1 MLATNPK
8 TGASIRLMKSD
19 ASIWKNKKTLVWM
32 KDPPSSVKDPM
43 RWKRWDIAIEGVDP
57 KLLAWNPQIVV
68 IREDSPEVRKWL
80 SQKEAKDVRFILISS
95 TIVESIGSNAFR
107 NIGLGNVLCL
117 EEFAE
122 MYPYLGDD
130 WSGTMEDA
138 LVNAAIVFR
147 YQRLVGLEGTSKE
160 IIDRMS
166 NLLIKPVTLE
176 ICKTSEAPEPLVLIQ
191 QYYKPRELVRAA
203 EIDKCLK
210 KNLENPL
217 IDKIY
222 LLSESA
228 NYKLPK
234 SDKLVLIVK
243 KERITYANCIELIQ
257 KQIGK
262 GHIVAF
268 ANADIYLDLSWVNL
282 WTTDIHDT
290 VLALLRWEE
299 EGTSGQPELYGPR
312 SDSQDTWVIHSDSV
326 LERSWP
332 PQLTPFQIPF
342 GVAGCDN
349 AILVEFLRQKFK
361 IVNPALSLRTMHVH
375 KSQIRTYDPKDI
387 LDRPVYMHV
396 DPTGIHELNPLTTW
410 LDWTKGPIEHPS
422 MDRPL
427 KATTAKNL
435 SMFCSQMN
443 RDSSFLWS
451 AEGLNTY
458 VAPVKQDHEISVKDG
473 AFVSPN
479 GLVYKHSDLY
489 VGNTDVQKEL
499 WSDNKISHLMPAQQ
513 TLAMM
518 CFPLESEWLL
528 EPSLY
533 TLFYLSRVIKEHQVS
548 PEASFWCSKTADLLP
563 AFKLFNWKSPRGHL
577 VQYNDQTQVF
587 ADKVVGRT
595 AHSLRIMPADVD
607 ALRKNMFSQ
616 WVSEPRSA
624 IEGEEDDTLKKPLL
638 VIVSDEAHIKDRLL
652 IDLDAYCTEQGYAVR
667 VIFAAAEASL
677 WVGGLLGASRIILSS
692 SLKHIKGNAWAWMWL
707 APKGC
712 KILELQEER
721 EPSDSLLH
729 LCAAASLEWTLLQ
742 YPRST
747 PDGFK
752 KIVLR
757 EVTKWFSVNEQT
769 NSLPLVLIPPKTMK
783 FGFFGHKGDSFR
795 ELADMWAE
803 KGYVEIKEDPI
814 LTQCWLGAV
823 GRTLLYDRP
832 TWQWLEKSAE
842 SEQSFKVCLAGNP
855 VATEKGAQP
864 WIFWPRNPR
873 LVEKLALTSDKTYK
887 DRSQNLVFYGRVE
900 NDAQGAHRQS
910 VEGWRSLCSDFSMP
924 VGAKESYKFGPE
936 EYLVALQNAK
946 YGLCLR
952 GYGPK
957 CNREIELLA
966 MGTVPVVTPGVDISG
981 YIEPLVDGI
990 HVICVSDSSDA
1001 KAKLTAMTESQWET
1015 MSKAG
1020 KLWWKRNASAEG
1032 SWLRTQPFV

>member
-8 TGASIRLMKSD
+8 TGGTIRLMKSD
-19 ASIWKNKKTLVWM
+19 ASVWKNKKTLVWM
-32 KDPPSSVKDPM
+32 KGPPTSIKDPM

-57 KLLAWNPQIVV
+57 KLLAWNPQLVI

-80 SQKEAKDVRFILISS
+80 SQKDAKEVRFILISS
-95 TIVESIGSNAFR
+95 KIVESIGSNTFR

-117 EEFAE
+117 EEFTE

-130 WSGTMEDA
+130 WDGSMEDA

-147 YQRLVGLEGTSKE
+147 YQRLVGVSIAKPSVAE
-160 IIDRMS
+160 RMS
-166 NLLIKPVTLE
+166 NLFIKPVTLE
-176 ICKTSEAPEPLVLIQ
+176 ICENSAAPEPLVLIQ
-191 QYYKPRELVRAA
+191 QYYKPKEAVRAA

-217 IDKIY
+217 IDKVY

-262 GHIVAF
+262 GHLVAF

-299 EGTSGQPELYGPR
+299 EGANGQPELYGPR

-332 PQLTPFQIPF
+332 AQLAPFQIPF
-342 GVAGCDN
+342 GIAGCDN

-361 IVNPALSLRTMHVH
+361 IVNPAMSLRTIHVH
-375 KSQIRTYDPKDI
+375 KSQVRTYDPQDI
-387 LDRPVYMHV
+387 VDRPVYMHV
-396 DPTGIHELNPLTTW
+396 EPTGIHELNPLTSW
-410 LDWTKGPIEHPS
+410 SSWTKGSVEHLPL
-422 MDRPL
+422 DRPL
-427 KATTAKNL
+427 KATTSKNL
-435 SMFCSQMN
+435 AMFCSQMN
-443 RDSSFLWS
+443 RDPSFLWS
-451 AEGLNTY
+451 ADGLNTY
-458 VAPVKQDHEISVKDG
+458 VAPVKQDHEIFLEDG
-473 AFVSPN
+473 AFVSPG
-479 GLVYKHSDLY
+479 GLVYKHSDLC
-489 VGNTDVQKEL
+489 VGSSDVQKGL
-499 WSDNKISHLMPAQQ
+499 WSDNKISHLMPAQH
-513 TLAMM
+513 TPAMM
-518 CFPLESEWLL
+518 CFPLEYDWLL

-533 TLFYLSRVIKEHQVS
+533 TLYYLARVVKQHQVT

-577 VQYNDQTQVF
+577 VQYNDQMQVF

-595 AHSLRIMPADVD
+595 AHSVRIMPADVD
-607 ALRKNMFSQ
+607 ALRQNMFSQ
-616 WVSEPRSA
+616 WVSEP
-624 IEGEEDDTLKKPLL
+624 TLDKPVAVL
-638 VIVSDEAHIKDRLL
+638 VSDEVHIKDALL
-652 IDLDAYCTEQGYAVR
+652 NDLEAYLTEQGYIVR
-667 VIFAAAEASL
+667 IIFAAAEASL
-677 WVGGLLGASRIILSS
+677 WVGGLLGASRVILSS
-692 SLKHIKGNAWAWMWL
+692 SVKQIKGSSWAWMWL

-721 EPSDSLLH
+721 EPSDSLVH
-729 LCAAASLEWTLLQ
+729 LCAAAGLDWTLLQ

-752 KIVLR
+752 KIVLK
-757 EVTKWFSVNEQT
+757 EVAKWFITNEQT
-769 NSLPLVLIPPKTMK
+769 KSLPLLLMPPKTMK

-795 ELADMWAE
+795 ELAEMWAE

-823 GRTLLYDRP
+823 GKTLLYDRP

-842 SEQSFKVCLAGNP
+842 SEQTFKTCLAGNP
-855 VATEKGAQP
+855 DAKEKGAQP
-864 WIFWPRNPR
+864 WIFWPRNPK
-873 LVEKLALTSDKTYK
+873 LVEKLALTSEKSYN
-887 DRSQNLVFYGRVE
+887 DRSQRMVFYGRVE
-900 NDAQGAHRQS
+900 NDAQGAHRQDA
-910 VEGWRSLCSDFSMP
+910 GWKALCSDFSMP
-924 VGAKESYKFGPE
+924 VGAKEAYKFSPE

-966 MGTVPVVTPGVDISG
+966 MGTVPVVTPGVDITG
-981 YIEPLVDGI
+981 YSEPLVDGI
-990 HVICVSDSSDA
+990 HVICVSDLADA
-1001 KAKLTAMTESQWET
+1001 KAKLAAMTESQWET

-1020 KLWWKRNASAEG
+1020 KLWWKRNSSAEG
-1032 SWLRTQPFV
+1032 SWLRTQPFA

>member
-8 TGASIRLMKSD
+8 TGGTIRLIKSD
-19 ASIWKNKKTLVWM
+19 ASVWKNRKTLVWM
-32 KDPPSSVKDPM
+32 KDPPSHVKDAM

-68 IREDSPEVRKWL
+68 IREDTPAVRKWL
-80 SQKEAKDVRFILISS
+80 HQKEAKEVRFILISS
-95 TIVESIGSNAFR
+95 KIVEVIGNSAFKKL
-107 NIGLGNVLCL
+107 GLGNVLCL

-138 LVNAAIVFR
+138 LINAAVVFR
-147 YQRLVGLEGTSKE
+147 YQRLIGIAEAEKST
-160 IIDRMS
+160 IDRMS
-166 NLLIKPVTLE
+166 NLLIKPVILE
-176 ICKTSEAPEPLVLIQ
+176 ICESCEPPEPLVLIQ
-191 QYYKPRELVRAA
+191 QYYKPREAVRAV

-217 IDKIY
+217 IDKVY

-262 GHIVAF
+262 GHLVAF

-282 WTTDIHDT
+282 WSTDIHDT
-290 VLALLRWEE
+290 LLALLRWEE
-299 EGTSGQPELYGPR
+299 EGSNDQPELYGPR
-312 SDSQDTWVIHSDSV
+312 SDSQDVWVIHSDSV
-326 LERSWP
+326 LERVWP
-332 PQLTPFQIPF
+332 AQLAPFQIPF
-342 GVAGCDN
+342 GIAGCDN
-349 AILVEFLRQKFK
+349 AILVEFLRMKFK
-361 IVNPALSLRTMHVH
+361 IVNPAMSLRTIHVH

-387 LDRPVYMHV
+387 VDRSVYMHV
-396 DPTGIHELNPLTTW
+396 EPTGIHELNPLTTW
-410 LDWTKGPIEHPS
+410 LGWTKGPIEHQTL
-422 MDRPL
+422 DRPL
-427 KATTAKNL
+427 KATTVKNL

-443 RDSSFLWS
+443 RDPSFLWS
-451 AEGLNTY
+451 ADGLNTY
-458 VAPVKQDHEISVKDG
+458 VAPIKQDHEIFIDDGG
-473 AFVSPN
+473 AFVSPG
-479 GLVYKHSDLY
+479 GLTYKHTDLC
-489 VGNTDVQKEL
+489 VGNTDVQKSL
-499 WSDNKISHLMPAQQ
+499 WSDNKISHLMPAQYSP
-513 TLAMM
+513 TMM
-518 CFPLESEWLL
+518 CFPLESSWLL

-533 TLFYLSRVIKEHQVS
+533 TLFYLARVIKQHQVT
-548 PEASFWCSKTADLLP
+548 PEASFWCDKTADLLP

-577 VQYNDQTQVF
+577 VQYNEQTQVF

-595 AHSLRIMPADVD
+595 AHSVRIMPGDVD
-607 ALRKNMFSQ
+607 ALRFNMFSQ
-616 WVSEPRSA
+616 WVSEP
-624 IEGEEDDTLKKPLL
+624 ITGLEDNPVAVL
-638 VIVSDEAHIKDRLL
+638 VSDEAHIKDALL
-652 IDLDAYCTEQGYAVR
+652 TDLEAYLTEQGYTVR

-677 WVGGLLGASRIILSS
+677 WVANLLGASRVILSS
-692 SLKHIKGNAWAWMWL
+692 SLKNIKGSSWAWMWL

-721 EPSDSLLH
+721 EPSDSLVH
-729 LCAAASLEWTLLQ
+729 LCAAANLDWTLLQ

-752 KIVLR
+752 KIIMK
-757 EVTKWFSVNEQT
+757 EVAKWFSVQEAK
-769 NSLPLVLIPPKTMK
+769 SLPLLLMPPKTMK

-795 ELADMWAE
+795 ELADIWAE

-823 GRTLLYDRP
+823 GKTLLYDRP

-855 VATEKGAQP
+855 DAAGKTGAQP

-873 LVEKLALTSDKTYK
+873 LVEKLALITTETGYK
-887 DRSQNLVFYGRVE
+887 DRSQELVFYGRVE

-924 VGAKESYKFGPE
+924 VGAKEPYKFGPE

-966 MGTVPVVTPGVDISG
+966 MGTVPVVVTPGVDITG
-981 YIEPLVDGI
+981 YIEPLIDGI
-990 HVICVSDSSDA
+990 HVICVLNPVDA
-1001 KAKLTAMTESQWET
+1001 KAKLTAMTEAQWET

-1032 SWLRTQPFV
+1032 SWQRTSIYV

>member
-8 TGASIRLMKSD
+8 TGGTIRLMKSD
-19 ASIWKNKKTLVWM
+19 ASVWKNKKTLVWM
-32 KDPPSSVKDPM
+32 KGPPSSVKDPM

-57 KLLAWNPQIVV
+57 KMLAWNPQLVI
-68 IREDSPEVRKWL
+68 IREDSPEVKKWL
-80 SQKEAKDVRFILISS
+80 SKSEAKEVRFILISS
-95 TIVESIGSNAFR
+95 KIVETIGSNTFR
-107 NIGLGNVLCL
+107 NFGLGNVLCL

-130 WSGTMEDA
+130 WDGTTEDA

-147 YQRLVGLEGTSKE
+147 YQRLVGVEATKSNVVE
-160 IIDRMS
+160 RMS
-166 NLLIKPVTLE
+166 NLLIKPLTLE
-176 ICKTSEAPEPLVLIQ
+176 ICEKSAPPEPLVLIQ
-191 QYYKPRELVRAA
+191 QYYKPKEAIRAA

-234 SDKLVLIVK
+234 SDKLVLIIK
-243 KERITYANCIELIQ
+243 KDRITYANCIELIQ

-262 GHIVAF
+262 GHLVAF
-268 ANADIYLDLSWVNL
+268 ANADIYLDLSWINL
-282 WTTDIHDT
+282 WSTDIHDT
-290 VLALLRWEE
+290 FLALLRWEE
-299 EGTSGQPELYGPR
+299 EGANGQPELYGPR

-332 PQLTPFQIPF
+332 ADMSPFQIPF
-342 GVAGCDN
+342 GIAGCDN

-361 IVNPALSLRTMHVH
+361 IINPAMSLRTIHVH
-375 KSQIRTYDPKDI
+375 KSQVRTYDPQDI
-387 LDRPVYMHV
+387 VDRPVYMHV
-396 DPTGIHELNPLTTW
+396 EPTGIHELNPLTSW
-410 LDWTKGPIEHPS
+410 SSWTKGTVEHLS

-427 KATTAKNL
+427 KATTLKNL
-435 SMFCSQMN
+435 NMFCSQIN

-451 AEGLNTY
+451 ADSLNTY
-458 VAPVKQDHEISVKDG
+458 VAPVKQDHEIFIEGG
-473 AFVSPN
+473 AFVSPG
-479 GLVYKHSDLY
+479 GLTYKHSDLC
-489 VGNTDVQKEL
+489 VGNTDVQKGL
-499 WSDNKISHLMPAQQ
+499 WSENKISHLMPAQH
-513 TLAMM
+513 TPAMM

-533 TLFYLSRVIKEHQVS
+533 TLFYLSRVIKQHQIT

-577 VQYNDQTQVF
+577 VQYNEQTQVF

-595 AHSLRIMPADVD
+595 AHSVRIMPADVD
-607 ALRKNMFSQ
+607 ALRLNMFSQ
-616 WVSEPRSA
+616 WVSEPTL
-624 IEGEEDDTLKKPLL
+624 EDKPVAVL
-638 VIVSDEAHIKDRLL
+638 VSDEVHIKDTLL
-652 IDLDAYCTEQGYAVR
+652 NDLEAYLSEQGYTVR
-667 VIFAAAEASL
+667 IIFSSAEASL

-692 SLKHIKGNAWAWMWL
+692 SLKQVKGGAWAWMWL

-721 EPSDSLLH
+721 EPSDSLVH
-729 LCAAASLEWTLLQ
+729 LCAAAGLDWTLLQ

-752 KIVLR
+752 KIVLK
-757 EVTKWFSVNEQT
+757 EVAKWFSVNDASEK
-769 NSLPLVLIPPKTMK
+769 SLPLVLMPPKTMK

-823 GRTLLYDRP
+823 GKTLLYDRP

-842 SEQSFKVCLAGNP
+842 SEQSFNTCLAGNP
-855 VATEKGAQP
+855 VASEKGAQP

-873 LVEKLALTSDKTYK
+873 LVEKLALTEKPYK
-887 DRSQNLVFYGRVE
+887 DRTQDMVFYGRVE

-924 VGAKESYKFGPE
+924 VGAKEPYKFGPE

-966 MGTVPVVTPGVDISG
+966 MGTVPVVTPGVDITG

-990 HVICVSDSSDA
+990 HVICVRDTVDA
-1001 KAKLTAMTESQWET
+1001 KAKLAAMTEAQWET

-1032 SWLRTQPFV
+1032 SWQRTSVYA

>member
-1 MLATNPK
+1 
-8 TGASIRLMKSD
+8 
-19 ASIWKNKKTLVWM
+19 
-32 KDPPSSVKDPM
+32 
-43 RWKRWDIAIEGVDP
+43 
-57 KLLAWNPQIVV
+57 
-68 IREDSPEVRKWL
+68 
-80 SQKEAKDVRFILISS
+80 
-95 TIVESIGSNAFR
+95 
-107 NIGLGNVLCL
+107 
-117 EEFAE
+117 
-122 MYPYLGDD
+122 
-130 WSGTMEDA
+130 
-138 LVNAAIVFR
+138 
-147 YQRLVGLEGTSKE
+147 
-160 IIDRMS
+160 
-166 NLLIKPVTLE
+166 
-176 ICKTSEAPEPLVLIQ
+176 
-191 QYYKPRELVRAA
+191 
-203 EIDKCLK
+203 
-210 KNLENPL
+210 
-217 IDKIY
+217 
-222 LLSESA
+222 
-228 NYKLPK
+228 
-234 SDKLVLIVK
+234 
-243 KERITYANCIELIQ
+243 
-257 KQIGK
+257 
-262 GHIVAF
+262 
-268 ANADIYLDLSWVNL
+268 
-282 WTTDIHDT
+282 
-290 VLALLRWEE
+290 
-299 EGTSGQPELYGPR
+299 
-312 SDSQDTWVIHSDSV
+312 
-326 LERSWP
+326 
-332 PQLTPFQIPF
+332 
-342 GVAGCDN
+342 
-349 AILVEFLRQKFK
+349 
-361 IVNPALSLRTMHVH
+361 
-375 KSQIRTYDPKDI
+375 
-387 LDRPVYMHV
+387 
-396 DPTGIHELNPLTTW
+396 
-410 LDWTKGPIEHPS
+410 
-422 MDRPL
+422 
-427 KATTAKNL
+427 
-435 SMFCSQMN
+435 MN

-981 YIEPLVDGI
+981 YIEPLVNGI